1 MRLHLSFLCGFLA
14 LDSDPYAYK
23 TIILP
28 NEPFLT
34 PAPNSA
40 FVSLNFFFLLV
51 CTFPSVFFHCVWNCI
66 WAQLPLTPR
75 ALLMVISPWV

>member
-14 LDSDPYAYK
+14 LDSGPHAYK

-40 FVSLNFFFLLV
+40 FVSLNFFP
-51 CTFPSVFFHCVWNCI
+51 PSVYLSKCI
-66 WAQLPLTPR
+66 FPLCLELHLGSVTSDP
-75 ALLMVISPWV
+75 